1 MFRLA
6 QTKLSINFYQD
17 PNQPSSMPADP
28 QQQPDNSTKTIRLG
42 TRGSQL
48 ALWQSNW
55 VKSEL
60 EKTGAVVELIKIKT
74 EGDVKTGSL
83 AQIGGQGVFTKRLQ
97 IALLENEIDLAVHS
111 LKDLPTEDHPKL
123 TIAAVPPRENTADA
137 LVSNDHDGLDSIPQ
151 GATIGTGSVRRAAQ
165 LLHLRGDLKVEDIRG
180 NVDTRLQK
188 LDEGKYD
195 AIVLASAGL
204 IRLGLSDRI
213 TYQFE
218 PQQLMPAVGQGALG
232 LETRSDDA
240 ATIEA
245 VSQLSDRPS
254 FHRAMAE
261 RSMLRTLFAGCLA
274 PVGAYTTVQ
283 GDELALEG
291 IVLSVD
297 GKEKISVSMTRPV
310 EGSRELGEA
319 VAKELIAKGADKFLS
334 RAN

>member
-1 MFRLA
+1 
-6 QTKLSINFYQD
+6 
-17 PNQPSSMPADP
+17 MPADP
-28 QQQPDNSTKTIRLG
+28 SQQPDSPTNNIRLG

-60 EKTGAVVELIKIKT
+60 EKLGVSVELIQIKT
-74 EGDVKTGSL
+74 EGDIKTGSL

-123 TIAAVPPRENTADA
+123 TIAAVPERENTADA
-137 LVSNDHDGLDSIPQ
+137 LVSNEYDDLDSIPQ
-151 GATIGTGSVRRAAQ
+151 GAKIGTGSVRRAAQ
-165 LLHLRGDLKVEDIRG
+165 LLHLRDDLKIEDIRG

-188 LDEGKYD
+188 LDDGKYD

-204 IRLGLSDRI
+204 VRLGLSDRI

-218 PQQLMPAVGQGALG
+218 PHQLMPAVGQGALG
-232 LETRSDDA
+232 LETRADDSN
-240 ATIEA
+240 TIDL
-245 VSQLSDRPS
+245 VSQLSDPPS

-261 RSMLRTLFAGCLA
+261 HSMLRALFAGCLA
-274 PVGAYTTVQ
+274 PVGANTTVNDGQ
-283 GDELALEG
+283 LTLEG

-297 GKEKISVSMTRPV
+297 GKEKVSVSMTLPV
-310 EGSRELGEA
+310 AQSRELGEA

-334 RAN
+334 LE

>member
-1 MFRLA
+1 MPVDPSEQPA
-6 QTKLSINFYQD
+6 PTKN
-17 PNQPSSMPADP
+17 
-28 QQQPDNSTKTIRLG
+28 IRLG

-60 EKTGAVVELIKIKT
+60 EKLGVSVELIQIKT
-74 EGDVKTGSL
+74 EGDIKTGSL

-123 TIAAVPPRENTADA
+123 TVAAVPERENTADA
-137 LVSNDHDGLDSIPQ
+137 LVSNNYDDLDSIPQ
-151 GATIGTGSVRRAAQ
+151 GSKIGTGSVRRAAQ
-165 LLHLRGDLKVEDIRG
+165 LLHLRDDLKIEDIRG

-188 LDEGKYD
+188 LDDGKYD

-204 IRLGLSDRI
+204 VRLGLADRI

-218 PQQLMPAVGQGALG
+218 PHQLMPAVGQGALG
-232 LETRSDDA
+232 LETRADDSN
-240 ATIEA
+240 TIDL
-245 VSQLSDRPS
+245 VSQLSDPPS

-274 PVGAYTTVQ
+274 PVGANTVVKDGQ
-283 GDELALEG
+283 LTLEG

-297 GKEKISVSMTRPV
+297 GKEKVSVSMSRPV
-310 EGSRELGEA
+310 AQSRELGAA

-334 RAN
+334 HD

>member
-1 MFRLA
+1 
-6 QTKLSINFYQD
+6 
-17 PNQPSSMPADP
+17 MPADP
-28 QQQPDNSTKTIRLG
+28 SQQPDSPTNNIRLG

-60 EKTGAVVELIKIKT
+60 EKLGVSVELIQIKT
-74 EGDVKTGSL
+74 EGDIKTGSL

-123 TIAAVPPRENTADA
+123 TIAAVPERENTADA
-137 LVSNDHDGLDSIPQ
+137 LVSNEYDDLDSIPQ
-151 GATIGTGSVRRAAQ
+151 GAKIGTGSVRRAAQ
-165 LLHLRGDLKVEDIRG
+165 LLHLRDDLKIEDIRG

-188 LDEGKYD
+188 LDDRKYD

-204 IRLGLSDRI
+204 VRLGLSDRI

-218 PQQLMPAVGQGALG
+218 PHQLMPAVGQGALG
-232 LETRSDDA
+232 LETRADDSN
-240 ATIEA
+240 TIDL
-245 VSQLSDRPS
+245 VSQLSDPPS

-261 RSMLRTLFAGCLA
+261 HSMLRALFAGCLA
-274 PVGAYTTVQ
+274 PVGANTTVNDGQ
-283 GDELALEG
+283 LTLEG

-297 GKEKISVSMTRPV
+297 GKEKVSVSMTLPV
-310 EGSRELGEA
+310 AQSRELGEA

-334 RAN
+334 LE

>member
-1 MFRLA
+1 
-6 QTKLSINFYQD
+6 
-17 PNQPSSMPADP
+17 MPADP
-28 QQQPDNSTKTIRLG
+28 PSHPKSPTQTIRLG

-60 EKTGAVVELIKIKT
+60 EQLGVEVELIKIKT
-74 EGDVKTGSL
+74 EGDIKTGSL

-123 TIAAVPPRENTADA
+123 TIAAVPERENTSDA
-137 LVSNDHDGLDSIPQ
+137 LVSNNHGDLDSIPP
-151 GATIGTGSVRRAAQ
+151 GSKIGTGSVRRAAQ
-165 LLHLRGDLKVEDIRG
+165 LLHLRSDLEIEDIRG

-188 LDEGKYD
+188 LDDGKYD

-204 IRLGLSDRI
+204 VRLGLSDRI

-218 PQQLMPAVGQGALG
+218 PHQLMPAVGQGALG
-232 LETRSDDA
+232 LETRADDA
-240 ATIEA
+240 TTIEA
-245 VSQLSDRPS
+245 VSQLSDPPS

-274 PVGAYTTVQ
+274 PVGANTTAEQ
-283 GDELALEG
+283 GELTLKG

-297 GKEKISVSMTRPV
+297 GKEKVSVSMTRPIA
-310 EGSRELGEA
+310 ESRELGEA

-334 RAN
+334 QAK